1 MKKPL
6 IIAAILIILIGGITA
21 GAVLLSDAGKNQTP
35 VTQQTDQPQGPQP
48 AQAIDVEQTN
58 NSINQ
63 DVTGFDNTK
72 DFPDTMLD
80 DSTLGL

>member
-1 MKKPL
+1 MKKPI
-6 IIAAILIILIGGITA
+6 IIALILILLMGGITA
-21 GAVLLSDAGKNQTP
+21 GAVLMSGNKTKQTT
-35 VTQQTDQPQGPQP
+35 TQQSTDQPQGPQP